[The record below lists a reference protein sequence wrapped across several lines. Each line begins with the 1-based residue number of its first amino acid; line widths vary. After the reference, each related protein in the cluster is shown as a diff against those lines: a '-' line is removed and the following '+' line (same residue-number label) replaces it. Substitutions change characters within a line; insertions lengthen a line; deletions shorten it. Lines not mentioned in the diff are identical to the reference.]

1 MSRNPARPAHDRYRL
16 QLAAARL
23 DDLVIGLIEADPGLP
38 KWWPRGRPMRRT
50 YGRFLPDAAPFLSIT
65 LETLDEPQ
73 VVVNVEAFEHTP
85 AECAGV
91 IRAAPFGWLRASLA
105 VNDATL
111 PSLTALVGL
120 RGSRMVRYRPGQ
132 RCVVRV
138 DDGGRTM
145 WAKTFADDRGEIIH
159 QNDLLV
165 WKHRHELGFSVAP
178 PGSYDAATRTMWN
191 DHVHGDPV
199 KHVLKGVEGPAM
211 AERMGR
217 ACGSIPA
224 STMVPARTN
233 QALAELDR
241 TTIRAA
247 RLAAVVPALVGPLDE
262 LLGLLEPAL
271 TAPSGRPPRPVHG
284 APHHEQWL
292 ATGSGVGLVDF
303 DGMGLGDPSRLPLF
317 RPRSTSKVESRRG
330 PTGSIRRSWMAT
342 RQLRARWTAGSS
354 PRTAR

>member
-1 MSRNPARPAHDRYRL
+1 
-16 QLAAARL
+16 
-23 DDLVIGLIEADPGLP
+23 
-38 KWWPRGRPMRRT
+38 MRRT

-138 DDGGRTM
+138 DDGDRTM

-165 WKHRHELGFSVAP
+165 WEHRHELGFSVAP
-178 PGSYDAATRTMWN
+178 PGRYDAATRTMWN

-247 RLAAVVPALVGPLDE
+247 RLAAVVPVLVGPLDE

-303 DGMGLGDPSRLPLF
+303 DGMGLGDPELE
-317 RPRSTSKVESRRG
+317 V
-330 PTGSIRRSWMAT
+330 AT
-342 RQLRARWTAGSS
+342 FQAEIDFEGGIAAGADRINQAFLDGYETTAGSLDRRLLTAYRALKRMHKAA
-354 PRTAR
+354 RTAQAIRPDGGERSAVHLQRALDTFA